1 MNIDNLLME
10 LKNKLMEI
18 YKNKLVELVLFGSY
32 ARNEHHENSDI
43 DLLLVLSGEM
53 IPGIEIN
60 RIIDVVYDMSL
71 AYDVLLSVVPISENE
86 YKKEESAFLINVRKE
101 GRIVA

>member
-1 MNIDNLLME
+1 
-10 LKNKLMEI
+10 
-18 YKNKLVELVLFGSY
+18 
-32 ARNEHHENSDI
+32 
-43 DLLLVLSGEM
+43 M

-60 RIIDVVYDMSL
+60 RIIDVVYEMSL